1 MKFKCLFFSVGL
13 CYAMITSTES
23 FIIEQPK
30 KTSSKNNKTKCCD
43 ALTDSLK
50 LSPQLLKQIAE
61 LQDAGLDMI
70 TAMLE
75 DSFFVIASKE
85 DLQKAAQEYEQF
97 KNRQEE
103 IELLLQEQLDFLQA
117 QQKKYT
123 KTNNSVTVVARK

>member
-1 MKFKCLFFSVGL
+1 MKLIYLFFCVGL
-13 CYAMITSTES
+13 CYAAVTSTES
-23 FIIEQPK
+23 FVLEQPK
-30 KTSSKNNKTKCCD
+30 KTSSKNNKTKCCE

-85 DLQKAAQEYEQF
+85 DLQKAAGEYEQF
-97 KNRQEE
+97 KSRQEE

-117 QQKKYT
+117 QQKKYA
-123 KTNNSVTVVARK
+123 KPNNSVTVATRK